1 MKYFKLIKTEL
12 LSNHRVREVYKNMVS
27 SLFCCEVLMQC
38 TDFKINKVRISLHND
53 EMQPDI
59 RKDIKKFSEIVNF
72 SKQFEI
78 SSCFFSGTFN
88 EKNIDIVIDF
98 SLNNIYMVA
107 EEKMFLNMLDKLLVN
122 NNFYKQ

>member
-12 LSNHRVREVYKNMVS
+12 LSNHRVREVYKNMAS

-38 TDFKINKVRISLHND
+38 TDFKINKVRITLHND

-59 RKDIKKFSEIVNF
+59 RKNIKKFSEIVNF

-122 NNFYKQ
+122 NNFYK